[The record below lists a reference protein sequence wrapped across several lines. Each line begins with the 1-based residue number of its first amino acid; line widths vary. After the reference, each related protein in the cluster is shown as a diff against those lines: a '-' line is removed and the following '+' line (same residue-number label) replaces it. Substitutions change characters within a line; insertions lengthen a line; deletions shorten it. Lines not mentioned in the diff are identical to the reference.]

1 MVQSRIKAHN
11 SNRRA
16 SLFFKK
22 AFLDFRQ
29 IHNCEIERANS
40 KFGYW
45 RYLDTRRYNKKAMF
59 VRGKKSCV
67 AISFVHKG
75 NVDIILLMLD
85 KNHLCYING
94 LCTQS
99 YKINELRRDSRT
111 CNITFCNTVLN
122 SKQYVTFN
130 CILTQVIHNHNFL
143 CRKISKES
151 LIRLVSYCVGS

>member
-1 MVQSRIKAHN
+1 
-11 SNRRA
+11 
-16 SLFFKK
+16 
-22 AFLDFRQ
+22 
-29 IHNCEIERANS
+29 
-40 KFGYW
+40 
-45 RYLDTRRYNKKAMF
+45 MF
-59 VRGKKSCV
+59 VRVKKSCV

-85 KNHLCYING
+85 KNRLCYING

-130 CILTQVIHNHNFL
+130 CIIAQLIHNHNFL
-143 CRKISKES
+143 CRRISKES
-151 LIRLVSYCVGS
+151 LIRLVSYCVGSEVKRSRHGYKSHVHRSSTYDPSCLIWYS